1 MMGYKITQIN
11 NLEQFGELTT
21 TFLLVDSDG
30 IMPDIRVDKIFK
42 VNENLDK
49 VIDNDKK
56 MTCLFYENE
65 FLNKKIDIENGSQI

>member
-30 IMPDIRVDKIFK
+30 IMPDQRVDKIFK
-42 VNENLDK
+42 LNDNIEK
-49 VIDNDKK
+49 IIENDK
-56 MTCLFYENE
+56 MLTCLFYENE
-65 FLNKKIDIENGSQI
+65 YLNKIIIE

>member
-30 IMPDIRVDKIFK
+30 IMPDIRTDRVFKLNDNIEKII
-42 VNENLDK
+42 E
-49 VIDNDKK
+49 NDK
-56 MTCLFYENE
+56 MLTCLFYENE
-65 FLNKKIDIENGSQI
+65 YLNKIIIE